1 MNFIKITSYTINEG
15 KTRYYDVYINPQ
27 DILTVKDYCDYRYIV
42 LSKGHS
48 IETFLT
54 KESAEVIMNKIIGNY
69 HGTKEQIAD

>member
-27 DILTVKDYCDYRYIV
+27 DILAIKDYCDYRCII

-54 KESAEVIMNKIIGNY
+54 KESAEAIMNKIICNY
-69 HGTKEQIAD
+69 HDTKEQIAD

>member
-1 MNFIKITSYTINEG
+1 MNFIKITSYVINEG

-27 DILTVKDYCDYRYIV
+27 DILAIKDYCDYRYII

-54 KESAEVIMNKIIGNY
+54 KENAEAIMNKIIGNY
-69 HGTKEQIAD
+69 HDTKEQIAD